1 MYNTVESVSPSDEY
15 SPCPRLP
22 DNAFMLSTRQ
32 VRECPK
38 WDRWFLII
46 WVYILVGTSCFL
58 YQFLCIFMIFMDF
71 FLPIFF
77 CLWRLC
83 ITNFSEPDLKQHGFP
98 YPQHRRHA
106 FMVFACSSYAPFFLC
121 LLLFYVFLPLI
132 PFILI
137 FHSVFWGT
145 HLIIG

>member
-1 MYNTVESVSPSDEY
+1 MESMSPSDEY

-22 DNAFMLSTRQ
+22 DNVFMLSTRQ
-32 VRECPK
+32 VLVCPK
-38 WDRWFLII
+38 WDIWFLII

-71 FLPIFF
+71 SFLSFF
-77 CLWRLC
+77 VCGDYALQTSQSQTLSSMASLSHS
-83 ITNFSEPDLKQHGFP
+83 T
-98 YPQHRRHA
+98 HRWHV
-106 FMVFACSSYAPFFLC
+106 FMVLACSSYALFFLY

-145 HLIIG
+145 HLILG